1 MPAGSFDRT
10 IIIQQVTETR
20 NSEGGTSEEWTE
32 FARVRASKRDIR
44 GNEFFAARQVN
55 SEATTEFRLYFKHGL
70 NSKMRIVCDDI
81 VYDILDIA
89 ETGRRRGHVIMTR
102 RGID

>member
-10 IIIQQVTETR
+10 ITIQQVTETR

-32 FARVRASKRDIR
+32 FAKVRASKRDLR
-44 GNEFFAARQVN
+44 GSEFFAARHVS
-55 SEATTEFRLYFKHGL
+55 SEATTEFRIYHHAGL
-70 NSKMRIVCDDI
+70 NSKMRIVCDDVI
-81 VYDILDIA
+81 YDILHIA
-89 ETGRRRGHVIMTR
+89 EIGRRRGHVIIAR